1 MLDSLDNSHDGG
13 RTLLHLQ
20 IPQAIVEV
28 LDWLHLGVWEMI
40 AVVLLIWLHECCRES
55 FSCSFVCPFHTVR
68 GSKAGYA
75 LTRLRGLAGP
85 GSPPC

>member
-28 LDWLHLGVWEMI
+28 LDWWLHLGVWEMI

-55 FSCSFVCPFHTVR
+55 FSCSFVVPLSYR
-68 GSKAGYA
+68 QGE
-75 LTRLRGLAGP
+75 
-85 GSPPC
+85 